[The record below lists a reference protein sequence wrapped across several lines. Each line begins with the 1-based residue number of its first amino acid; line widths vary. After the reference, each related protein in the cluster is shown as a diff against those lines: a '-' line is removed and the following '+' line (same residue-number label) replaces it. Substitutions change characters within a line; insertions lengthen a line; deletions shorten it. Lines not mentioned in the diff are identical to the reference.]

1 MSIGPAGQRLL
12 DSLSADENFY
22 FRRFPDPVLKQPSV
36 VVEPGADIHKLIRA
50 MKRILAEQRGLGL
63 AAQQVG
69 SLHRVALV
77 TWSSIQLA
85 AINLEILEH
94 SKMTVRSTDE
104 GCLSVR
110 VQGRLFRMNVRRSRQ
125 VLVRWEDE
133 NRQEHT
139 RRLGGLD
146 AIVAQ
151 HESDHLDGQCIID
164 RLDAQQLERLM
175 AKGLAA

>member
-1 MSIGPAGQRLL
+1 MS
-12 DSLSADENFY
+12 DSENFT
-22 FRRFPDPVLKQPSV
+22 FRMFGDPVLKQPTV
-36 VVEPGADIHKLIRA
+36 VVEPDTDVYQLVRA

-69 SLHRVALV
+69 SLHRVAIL
-77 TWSSIQLA
+77 TLA
-85 AINLEILEH
+85 GQQTVAINLEILER
-94 SKMTVRSTDE
+94 SKMTTLSTHE

-110 VQGRLFRMNVRRSRQ
+110 SKGKIFRMNVRRSRQ

-133 NRQEHT
+133 SRFTHT

-151 HESDHLDGQCIID
+151 HEAEHLDGRCIID
-164 RLDAQQLERLM
+164 RLEARQLERE
-175 AKGLAA
+175 GLAPKETAA

>member
-1 MSIGPAGQRLL
+1 MS
-12 DSLSADENFY
+12 DSENFT
-22 FRRFPDPVLKQPSV
+22 FRSFPDPVLKQPTV
-36 VVEPGADIHKLIRA
+36 AVEPDTDIYRLVRA

-69 SLHRVALV
+69 SLHRVALLTLSGQQV
-77 TWSSIQLA
+77 V
-85 AINLEILEH
+85 AINLEIIER
-94 SKMTVRSTDE
+94 SKMTVLSTHE

-110 VQGRLFRMNVRRSRQ
+110 IAGRLFRMNVRRSRQ

-133 NRQEHT
+133 HRQEHI

-151 HESDHLDGQCIID
+151 HEAEHLDGKCIVD
-164 RLDAQQLERLM
+164 RLDQRQLERVM
-175 AKGLAA
+175 AKGVAA